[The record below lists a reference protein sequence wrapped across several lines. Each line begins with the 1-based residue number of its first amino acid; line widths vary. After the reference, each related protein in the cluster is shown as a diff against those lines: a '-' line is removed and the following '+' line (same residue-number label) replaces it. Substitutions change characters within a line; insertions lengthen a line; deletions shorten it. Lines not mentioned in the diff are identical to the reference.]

1 MNPRLQRAILLL
13 SILGLLWLAGCVK
26 ADFTPKPGANPL
38 EITEPTPTQLQN
50 LNLQV
55 TSTPLYEGAFCGY
68 SSGTVSDVQVAS
80 TLLSRPLAVKIYLP
94 PCYSETREPGY
105 PVLYMLHGQT
115 YDEEQWPRL
124 GLLNA
129 AGKLITAGRI
139 VPMIIVMP
147 YDISWSAGPEV
158 SSFDEAFLQ
167 ELLPY
172 MDANFNTCSERACRA
187 VGGLSRGGNWAVYL
201 GFSHAEEFTAIG
213 AHSAP
218 LFYGEI
224 QRMTTVL
231 KTAGAA
237 DQLPAIYIDV
247 GNKDENLA
255 QVLTYVT
262 LLKKY
267 RVPYVFTEF
276 QGYHYEG
283 YWSAHAEDYLLWYS
297 GEFTSGQ

>member
-1 MNPRLQRAILLL
+1 MNPRLQRAILPL
-13 SILGLLWLAGCVK
+13 SILGLIWMASCVK
-26 ADFTPKPGANPL
+26 VAFTPQPGATSPA
-38 EITEPTPTQLQN
+38 ITEPTPTQLQN
-50 LNLQV
+50 ANPQP
-55 TSTPLYEGAFCGY
+55 TSTPLYESAFCSY
-68 SSGTVSDVQVAS
+68 SSGTISDVQVDS
-80 TLLSRPLAVKIYLP
+80 TLLTHPMAVKIYLP
-94 PCYSETREPGY
+94 PCYSETRDPGY

-129 AGKLITAGRI
+129 ADKLITAGRI
-139 VPMIIVMP
+139 APMIVVMP
-147 YDISWSAGPEV
+147 YDISWSAGPET
-158 SSFDEAFLQ
+158 SKFDEALLQ

-172 MDANFNTCSERACRA
+172 VDVNFNTCSERACRA
-187 VGGLSRGGNWAVYL
+187 IGGLSRGGNWAVYL
-201 GFSHAEEFTAIG
+201 GFSHSEKFTAIG

-231 KTAGAA
+231 KTAGTAA
-237 DQLPAIYIDV
+237 QLPAIYIDV

-255 QVLTYVT
+255 QVMTYVA
-262 LLKKY
+262 LLKQY
-267 RVPYVFTEF
+267 SVPYVFTEF

-283 YWSAHAEDYLLWYS
+283 YWSNHVEDYLLWYS